1 MATLPPPLPSAINGF
16 GASVNSAE
24 TDANKNENGAASPQ
38 ENNPD
43 EPVGIIYPPPEIR
56 KVADKTAAF
65 VATSGSGAQLEE
77 RLRQSE
83 INNPK
88 FCFLNPTDPYHA
100 YYAMKIKET
109 KEGTTPQAVEVQ
121 AEVEA
126 AMEEVEFKPPEEP
139 PALDFIA
146 SMPPVSAQDLDI
158 IKLTA
163 QFVARNGRQFMTSL
177 AQRESRNFQ
186 FDFLKPNHS
195 LFTFFSTLVDQYTK
209 VLVPSNTM
217 MEQVEMRAKDKYA
230 VQDMVMRR
238 VEYTAYQQELK
249 KKRDEKEDAER
260 AAFLSIDW
268 QDFVVVETIEFTD
281 ADDAQELPGPKSLSE
296 LESMS
301 LAQKRMAR
309 NLAALQEAGDDDM
322 PQDIEIDNDDMV
334 DSDEEVE
341 SPPPQP
347 APAAAPAVSTR
358 MEEDEVTPALPPS
371 TDGAM
376 MAAPKLSGPM
386 KIRENFVPKAFV
398 GRTGAALQEITQICQ
413 ICGQSIPVSEM
424 EEHVKADLA
433 DPRFREERR
442 ALEARQQAANVLLDG
457 AMVAR
462 NLQQFQAHRANEEKT
477 AEEER
482 KKQIEREKNAW
493 DGASDSVSAATQ
505 RSVAAAAANYTPE
518 APVDPSK
525 LVGPRFGGAPPVP
538 SFGATS
544 SSGSAPQPQLYRQ
557 PGTYNQTFSIVNPV
571 PPPSSS
577 TATSTASSSSASTT
591 APVPTSTGS
600 AAPASSGVVPPPVLL
615 PGMLPPP
622 PGMPHLPP
630 PPFAGAFP
638 PPPPGGFFGLPVRS
652 PAEAAAHLP
661 PQPPLPPSSSA
672 PQPPLP
678 PSLPSRPTIPAQ
690 VPPPGRH
697 AGEDF
702 GGPDRDSKRFK
713 SEHHHRPH
721 HQHQPHHHNQ
731 HHHNQQQDQAG
742 GQSWIT
748 LEIMMPEAG
757 ASDMR
762 PEWNRDGLASVV
774 LENLVAGT
782 LISTVKDKILGLTG
796 FPAGKQKLMTPTG
809 TVTKNQATL
818 AEYGLR
824 LGQRAEMR
832 LAVKK

>member
-1 MATLPPPLPSAINGF
+1 MATVPPPLPSAINGF
-16 GASVNSAE
+16 GAN
-24 TDANKNENGAASPQ
+24 ANNVKADVDMNEHATNASQ
-38 ENNPD
+38 ENNTE

-77 RLRQSE
+77 RLRQKE
-83 INNPK
+83 MNNPK
-88 FCFLNPTDPYHA
+88 FCFLNPSDPYHA
-100 YYAMKIKET
+100 YYAMKIKEA
-109 KEGTTPQAVEVQ
+109 KEGTAPQAVEVQ
-121 AEVEA
+121 AEAET

-209 VLVPSNTM
+209 LLVPSNTM
-217 MEQVEMRAKDKYA
+217 MEQIEKRANDKYA

-281 ADDAQELPGPKSLSE
+281 ADDALELPVPKTLSE

-309 NLAALQEAGDDDM
+309 NLAALQESADNDV

-334 DSDEEVE
+334 DSDEEVA

-347 APAAAPAVSTR
+347 APAPARSEEAEPVPAP
-358 MEEDEVTPALPPS
+358 PAPS
-371 TDGAM
+371 TDGAV
-376 MAAPKLSGPM
+376 MAAPKLAGPM
-386 KIRENFVPKAFV
+386 KIKEDYVPKAFR

-424 EEHVKADLA
+424 EEHVKTDLA
-433 DPRFREERR
+433 DPRYREERR
-442 ALEARQQAANVLLDG
+442 AIEARQQAANVLLDG
-457 AMVAR
+457 EMVAR

-493 DGASDSVSAATQ
+493 DGTTESVTPATQ

-525 LVGPRFGGAPPVP
+525 LVGPRIGGT
-538 SFGATS
+538 STTSSTS
-544 SSGSAPQPQLYRQ
+544 SSTPAQPPLYHQ
-557 PGTYNQTFSIVNPV
+557 PGTYNQTFSINPPLSAAPPV
-571 PPPSSS
+571 PAAASSSS
-577 TATSTASSSSASTT
+577 TATTATSAPAA
-591 APVPTSTGS
+591 APRAVPPTGS
-600 AAPASSGVVPPPVLL
+600 SGLVPPPIPP

-622 PGMPHLPP
+622 GMPLPP
-630 PPFAGAFP
+630 HMPFP
-638 PPPPGGFFGLPVRS
+638 PPPPGGFYGLPARS

-661 PQPPLPPSSSA
+661 T
-672 PQPPLP
+672 P
-678 PSLPSRPTIPAQ
+678 PSLPNAIPGLPNRPVIPAP

-697 AGEDF
+697 AGEDLS
-702 GGPDRDSKRFK
+702 GSERDAKRFK
-713 SEHHHRPH
+713 SGHGAGLP
-721 HQHQPHHHNQ
+721 PAS
-731 HHHNQQQDQAG
+731 QQMEDQTP
-742 GQSWIT
+742 QWIT
-748 LEIMMPEAG
+748 LEIHMPEAG
-757 ASDMR
+757 SSDMR
-762 PEWNRDGLASVV
+762 PEWNRDSVGLVV

-782 LISTVKDKILGLTG
+782 LISTVKDKILGMTG
-796 FPAGKQKLMTPTG
+796 FPAGKQKLMTMSG

>member
-16 GASVNSAE
+16 DAGVNSTE
-24 TDANKNENGAASPQ
+24 TDVSKNENGAASPQ
-38 ENNPD
+38 ENAD

-83 INNPK
+83 MNNPK
-88 FCFLNPTDPYHA
+88 FCFLNPADPYHA

-109 KEGTTPQAVEVQ
+109 KEGTTPQAVVVQ

-126 AMEEVEFKPPEEP
+126 AMEEIEFKPPEEP
-139 PALDFIA
+139 PALEFIA

-195 LFTFFSTLVDQYTK
+195 LFTFFTTLVDQYTK

-217 MEQVEMRAKDKYA
+217 MEQIEMRAKDKYA

-309 NLAALQEAGDDDM
+309 NLAVLQEAGDDDV

-347 APAAAPAVSTR
+347 AAPAVAARS
-358 MEEDEVTPALPPS
+358 EEDETMAAVPPS
-371 TDGAM
+371 TDGAV

-386 KIRENFVPKAFV
+386 KIRENYVPKAFM

-424 EEHVKADLA
+424 EEHVKTDLA

-442 ALEARQQAANVLLDG
+442 ALEAKQQAANVLLDG

-518 APVDPSK
+518 APVDPSR
-525 LVGPRFGGAPPVP
+525 LVGPRFGA
-538 SFGATS
+538 STS
-544 SSGSAPQPQLYRQ
+544 GSSGSSSQPQLYHQ
-557 PGTYNQTFSIVNPV
+557 PGTYNQTFSINPV
-571 PPPSSS
+571 HAQTPSS
-577 TATSTASSSSASTT
+577 APPT
-591 APVPTSTGS
+591 APTPPAAPTSTGPTTTT
-600 AAPASSGVVPPPVLL
+600 APAPPATSGVAPPPVLP

-622 PGMPHLPP
+622 GMPIPHLPP
-630 PPFAGAFP
+630 PPFAAGGAFP
-638 PPPPGGFFGLPVRS
+638 PPPPGGFYGLPARS
-652 PAEAAAHLP
+652 PADAAAHLP
-661 PQPPLPPSSSA
+661 PPPPQSSLPNA
-672 PQPPLP
+672 PPA
-678 PSLPSRPTIPAQ
+678 SLPSRPTIPAQ

-702 GGPDRDSKRFK
+702 GGSDRDSKRFK
-713 SEHHHRPH
+713 SDHSRPH
-721 HQHQPHHHNQ
+721 HFQ
-731 HHHNQQQDQAG
+731 HHQDLAG
-742 GQSWIT
+742 GSGGNNWIT
-748 LEIMMPEAG
+748 LEIVMPEAG
-757 ASDMR
+757 SSDMR
-762 PEWNRDGLASVV
+762 PEWNRDGLATVV